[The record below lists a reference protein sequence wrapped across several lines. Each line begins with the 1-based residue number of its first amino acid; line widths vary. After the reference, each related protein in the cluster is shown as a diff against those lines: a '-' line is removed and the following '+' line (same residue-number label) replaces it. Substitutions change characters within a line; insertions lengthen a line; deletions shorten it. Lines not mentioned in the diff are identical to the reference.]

1 MAGNARESD
10 VWMSIDQPVD
20 MPREWG
26 GVIPSEIFLS
36 EAQRIAEEGVK
47 SGLVLRAMGG
57 VGIRLHSVDHLD
69 LAKRLGRLGVG
80 QQEFTDL
87 DFMAYKSE
95 RKRMRDFFES
105 IGYLKRRATLSS
117 AASERQIYLHPKGWF
132 FIDVFFDKLI
142 VANHPIDLRNRLEL
156 DMPTVSVTDLLL
168 EKLQIVNLGEKD
180 LKDTVTL
187 LVAHEVREAEGKESV
202 NARYVAELL
211 SKDWGFWY
219 TVTNNLRGTAGFAEV
234 AETMTREEVKLL
246 SSRVNMLLDRIE
258 KEPKTAGWKM
268 RAVVG
273 PRKRWYAPVETAET
287 VGDFG
292 IWRLVQE
299 RKRQE
304 KKEPG
309 KR

>member
-1 MAGNARESD
+1 MNVDRPLD
-10 VWMSIDQPVD
+10 VPK
-20 MPREWG
+20 EWG
-26 GVIPSEIFLS
+26 GIIPSEIFLS
-36 EAQRIAEEGVK
+36 EAQKIAEEGK
-47 SGLVLRAMGG
+47 ESGLVLRAMGG
-57 VGIRLHSVDHLD
+57 VGVRLHSMEHLD
-69 LAKRLGRLGVG
+69 LARRLGRLGAG

-87 DFMAYKSE
+87 DFIAYKGQ
-95 RKRMRDFFES
+95 RKKMRDFFES
-105 IGYLKRRATLSS
+105 LGYPKRRATLSS

-142 VANHPIDLRNRLEL
+142 VANHPIDFRNRLEL

-187 LVAHEVREAEGKESV
+187 LVGHEVREAEGKENV
-202 NARYVAELL
+202 NARYVSELL

-219 TVTNNLRGTAGFAEV
+219 TVTNNLGGTASFAEMT
-234 AETMTREEVKLL
+234 ETMTREEVNLL
-246 SSRVNMLLDRIE
+246 ASRVNTLLDSIE
-258 KEPKTAGWKM
+258 KEPKTTRWKM

-292 IWRLVQE
+292 IWRLIQ
-299 RKRQE
+299 KHKQQE
-304 KKEPG
+304 KEPTQS
-309 KR
+309 

>member
-1 MAGNARESD
+1 
-10 VWMSIDQPVD
+10 MSIDRTVD
-20 MPREWG
+20 MPKEWG
-26 GVIPSEIFLS
+26 GTIPSEVFLS
-36 EAQRIAEEGVK
+36 EAQRIAGEGK
-47 SGLVLRAMGG
+47 ETGLVLRAMGG
-57 VGIRLHSVDHLD
+57 VGVRLHSMEHVD
-69 LAKRLGRLGVG
+69 LARRLGRLGVG

-87 DFMAYKSE
+87 DFIAYKGE
-95 RKRMRDFFES
+95 RKRMREFFES
-105 IGYLKRRATLSS
+105 LGYLKRRATLSS

-132 FIDVFFDKLI
+132 FVDVFFDKLI
-142 VANHPIDLRNRLEL
+142 VANHPIDFRNRLEL

-187 LVAHEVREAEGKESV
+187 LVAHEVREAEEKESV
-202 NARYVAELL
+202 NAGYIAKLL

-292 IWRLVQE
+292 IWRLIQE
-299 RKRQE
+299 RKPQ
-304 KKEPG
+304 KKEPDQS
-309 KR
+309 